1 LAKNTKDKQVSRTF
15 AHVERK
21 EKQKET
27 SRWWANKARTNAK
40 SNKNNNNNKAAPTI
54 KCSLP

>member
-1 LAKNTKDKQVSRTF
+1 MWQK
-15 AHVERK
+15 K

-40 SNKNNNNNKAAPTI
+40 SNKNNNNKAAPTI